1 MNLNI
6 SIRKA
11 KEADL
16 PFLWEILYYAA
27 FWNTKKENPPIKA
40 GLLIPEIKKILSEW
54 GKTGDTAIIAES
66 TEGNK
71 IGAAW
76 YRFWNVENHSF
87 GFVDEN
93 IPELGMAVIPES
105 RGKGVGKKLLKALIT
120 EAKKQNVK
128 ALSLSVAKNNP
139 ATRLYKEN
147 DFEILEERSTDYLM
161 TLKLK

>member
-1 MNLNI
+1 
-6 SIRKA
+6 
-11 KEADL
+11 
-16 PFLWEILYYAA
+16 
-27 FWNTKKENPPIKA
+27 
-40 GLLIPEIKKILSEW
+40 
-54 GKTGDTAIIAES
+54 
-66 TEGNK
+66 
-71 IGAAW
+71 
-76 YRFWNVENHSF
+76 
-87 GFVDEN
+87 
-93 IPELGMAVIPES
+93 MAVIPKS